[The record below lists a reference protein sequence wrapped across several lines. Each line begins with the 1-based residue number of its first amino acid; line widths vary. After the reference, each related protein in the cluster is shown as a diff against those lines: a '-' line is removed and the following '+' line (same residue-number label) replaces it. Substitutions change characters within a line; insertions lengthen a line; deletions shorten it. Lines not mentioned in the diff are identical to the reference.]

1 MEEGQTQPGYSWE
14 RVSHRLWEAVREDA
28 DGNLLTGQPTSRAR
42 AALPSAGGSCRR
54 GLIRYLVLAVDCS
67 ASCSD
72 RDFRPSRL
80 EACKAAAGQFCLDFF
95 DQNPISQL
103 SLELTRDGGAERL
116 THLSS
121 NVKHHV
127 NKLYGVSRVGGFASL
142 QNVIRAAMVTLK
154 HVPDYGRREL
164 LVLFSSLSTCD
175 PDDIFGTAAEASKM
189 RLRISVI
196 CLAAEVFICRRLTEL
211 TDGVFAVARDNAH
224 LAELLRQH
232 AVPLPDTTNSGQDS
246 TDFLYVGFPR
256 HVRDGFKTLAFDGS
270 GLTFSAAA
278 FVCPRCSARATH
290 LPGQCGVC
298 GLQLSSSAH
307 IARSHHHVFPA
318 PPFEERTL
326 EDVGSS
332 SDPEKRC
339 AACLS
344 PLVGAAVQCSRCGH
358 LFCLDCDLFIHE
370 ALHNCPCCS

>member
-1 MEEGQTQPGYSWE
+1 MDGSRQQQPGYSWE
-14 RVSHRLWEAVREDA
+14 MGAQRLWEAVLEDSE
-28 DGNLLTGQPTSRAR
+28 GNLLANLPTTRPR
-42 AALPSAGGSCRR
+42 PSASQVGGSCRR
-54 GLIRYLVLAVDCS
+54 GLIRYLVVAVDCS
-67 ASCSD
+67 SSSAD

-80 EACKAAAGQFCLDFF
+80 EACKAAAGQFFVEFF

-103 SLELTRDGGAERL
+103 SVVLTRDRAAEQL

-121 NVKHHV
+121 NTKHHV
-127 NKLYGVSRVGGFASL
+127 NKLHAVSRIEGFASL
-142 QNVIRAAMVTLK
+142 QNAVRVAMVTLK

-175 PDDIFGTAAEASKM
+175 PDDIFATAAEASRV
-189 RLRISVI
+189 RLKISVI

-232 AVPLPDTTNSGQDS
+232 AVPLPDSSADAQTH

-256 HVRDGFKTLAFDGS
+256 HVREELKTPAFDGS
-270 GLTFSAAA
+270 SVTFTDAS
-278 FVCPRCSARATH
+278 FVCPRCLARATH
-290 LPGQCGVC
+290 LPAQCGVC

-318 PPFEERTL
+318 PAFTESLRGT
-326 EDVGSS
+326 
-332 SDPEKRC
+332 DPSTDTHSECGGCR
-339 AACLS
+339 S
-344 PLVGAAVQCSRCGH
+344 PLKGLSLQCSNCKH
-358 LFCLDCDLFIHE
+358 LFCSDCDLFVHE
-370 ALHNCPCCS
+370 ALHNCPCCP